1 MFTPEWMSAISSLV
15 LVFATIVY
23 VYFTYKL
30 TKETT
35 KLREIE
41 TTPLISIYTKPTNPI
56 EMILENIGKA
66 PAYDIEI
73 DFDDKYLDCFLF
85 DCTKNKNRIS
95 YFSPNQQFTILLKQ
109 YRELEKTAHKFIP
122 VSVKYQSKDGKVF
135 EDIFNIEWKSL
146 SSSEIEKDGLEEIK
160 REMEK
165 TTKVLDQINKTI
177 KEKQIYIIHK
187 LKILEFENN
196 GDFVNIIFSNGFIK
210 KISISQLVDELNI
223 KNPENYTIRN
233 GDLYFYKDEITYLA
247 EEVYALLNK
256 QKDNMETN

>member
-1 MFTPEWMSAISSLV
+1 MFTPEWLSALSSLV

-41 TTPLISIYTKPTNPI
+41 TTPFISIYTRATNPI
-56 EMILENIGKA
+56 EMVIENIGKA

-85 DCTKNKNRIS
+85 DCTKNKHRIS

-109 YRELEKTAHKFIP
+109 YRELEKTTHKFIP
-122 VSVKYQSKDGKVF
+122 VSVRYQSKDGKVF
-135 EDIFNIEWKSL
+135 EDTFNIEWKYL
-146 SSSEIEKDGLEEIK
+146 SSSEIEKDGLKEIK
-160 REMEK
+160 RELEK
-165 TTKVLDQINKTI
+165 TTKTLEQINKTI
-177 KEKQIYIIHK
+177 KKKQILITYK
-187 LKILEFENN
+187 LKILEFENT

-210 KISISQLVDELNI
+210 NVPISQLAKELHI
-223 KNPENYTIRN
+223 ENPDKYMIRN
-233 GDLYFYKDEITYLA
+233 GDLCFCKDEITFLA
-247 EEVYALLNK
+247 EEVYALLDKQNK
-256 QKDNMETN
+256 NMETN